1 MLKKKAPGYTSRM
14 KVKVSYP
21 KLKKAETE
29 PKHDEENGQ
38 NNHDDEAGSP
48 SPSVLRKGTVIL
60 SKSGDNH
67 NEVEL
72 TCTSVS
78 KAEEPVNKST
88 SLSRKDTIVIQR
100 HHDNSID
107 ELKFPSQNE
116 EVNSSVKALPPRPP
130 GQTELKHPPRVL
142 SVGDQAKSLSKLKSS
157 NKNDENV
164 KANPPMSKHHKS
176 PLMSSN
182 ETTSLDKAQQKAE
195 LNKQTQEN
203 RTTKSSSVSSSS
215 SSVPS
220 KEDVIHLVK
229 TEAIF
234 DDKEHRKA
242 ILDLVTSYAKNVH
255 KEQILGILDHAIF
268 DDISHLE
275 EVVTILGDFIAAKL
289 NNNC

>member
-1 MLKKKAPGYTSRM
+1 MLKKKGPGYTSRM
-14 KVKVSYP
+14 KAKVSYP
-21 KLKKAETE
+21 KLKKTENE
-29 PKHDEENGQ
+29 PKRDEDGCENVQ
-38 NNHDDEAGSP
+38 NNHNYEAGSS
-48 SPSVLRKGTVIL
+48 SPSVLRKETVIL
-60 SKSGDNH
+60 SKSGDSN
-67 NEVEL
+67 NDIEL
-72 TCTSVS
+72 TCTSIS
-78 KAEEPVNKST
+78 TAEEPVKKST

-100 HHDNSID
+100 HHDNSTD
-107 ELKFPSQNE
+107 ELKSSSQND
-116 EVNSSVKALPPRPP
+116 EVKSLPPRPP
-130 GQTELKHPPRVL
+130 GQTEPKHPPRV
-142 SVGDQAKSLSKLKSS
+142 VEDQATSLSKLKSS

-164 KANPPMSKHHKS
+164 KANTPMLKHHKS

-182 ETTSLDKAQQKAE
+182 KTTSLDKAQKAE
-195 LNKQTQEN
+195 LFKQSLDD

-220 KEDVIHLVK
+220 KEDVIHLVE

-242 ILDLVTSYAKNVH
+242 ILDLVTNYAKNVH

-275 EVVTILGDFIAAKL
+275 EVVRILGDFVAAKL